1 MRHTKYLYGE
11 YNTEDEKKNVKN
23 THDLFNGEMLLY
35 YIHLYGV
42 LYYFSSRK
50 QYLLGQSFLDTFCC
64 VLFISLIFR
73 YSFFYIYLKY
83 IIQKENSLKSIIH
96 LNFLNI
102 LPVGQVLSENFPLEV
117 NFIPINFRD
126 SLFLLFQCIHL
137 P

>member
-50 QYLLGQSFLDTFCC
+50 QYLLGQSFFGYILLC
-64 VLFISLIFR
+64 VVYQFDFPVFFFLYISKIYNTKRKQSKVHHTLELFEHSSSR
-73 YSFFYIYLKY
+73 TSFI
-83 IIQKENSLKSIIH
+83 
-96 LNFLNI
+96 
-102 LPVGQVLSENFPLEV
+102 
-117 NFIPINFRD
+117 
-126 SLFLLFQCIHL
+126 
-137 P
+137 